1 MLDLDALSREV
12 ASPVRLALA
21 AVRDNPPHEESP
33 LPWAGEGPRVIGH
46 NGIAVCYADEK
57 DAAHIAAAVNSAPV
71 LAAEVERL
79 TALLAAARV
88 AVAGIGLAF
97 CSDACRSVS
106 PSPGGFGWI
115 GNCHCGAVGSNFAR
129 TKARR
134 AVGLEGS
141 HG

>member
-1 MLDLDALSREV
+1 METEISK
-12 ASPVRLALA
+12 ALA
-21 AVRDNPPHEESP
+21 AVRDNPPNPLYP
-33 LPWAGEGPRVIGH
+33 LPWCGNGTYVEDALADTVASCDGEELS
-46 NGIAVCYADEK
+46 AC
-57 DAAHIAAAVNSAPV
+57 IAARVNSAPV

-79 TALLAAARV
+79 TALLAATRV

-97 CSDACRSVS
+97 CSDACQSVS

-115 GNCHCGAVGSNFAR
+115 GNCHCGAVGSNVAR

-134 AVGLEGS
+134 AVGLDES